1 MRMLSIGLVAMLSLV
16 QARAEDQQ
24 QAQAKEQ
31 QNKPSNCSYTI
42 AGQVIEIPVGTR
54 LCWLSPAPYSDYGLL
69 QCGPPLNEIAEG
81 LKRGDPRCDRYEDR
95 R

>member
-1 MRMLSIGLVAMLSLV
+1 MFSIGLMAMLALS
-16 QARAEDQQ
+16 QARAQDQPRAADKQ
-24 QAQAKEQ
+24 QD
-31 QNKPSNCSYTI
+31 KPTGCSYTI
-42 AGQVIEIPVGTR
+42 AGKVVEVPVGTR
-54 LCWLSPAPYSDYGLL
+54 LCWLSPPPYSDYGLL